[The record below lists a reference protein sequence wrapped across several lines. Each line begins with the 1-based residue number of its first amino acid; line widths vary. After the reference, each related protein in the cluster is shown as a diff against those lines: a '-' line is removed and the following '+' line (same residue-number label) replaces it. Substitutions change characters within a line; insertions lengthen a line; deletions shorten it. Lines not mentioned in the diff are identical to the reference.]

1 MKVSFKKF
9 PTNLL
14 LIFTILVIYIVVT
27 AHFIYSKGKERIKK
41 EKQEDMLIIA
51 ELKAN
56 QIEQWLNERLRDA
69 MIIQNIN
76 FISEKVYEFFKNPKR
91 EDLKNELKSW
101 MDSFKK
107 TYEYKAILLV
117 NEKMDLMLYSSDDK
131 ELLGPDAKRL
141 SITALN
147 SKRIQLSDIYRSKI
161 TNAIRLTVAVPLL
174 VEKGRDT
181 LTIGVCMLR
190 IDPDKL
196 FYTFLYT
203 WPIKSDTAET
213 LLVRRENNEVLFLN
227 ELRHKKD
234 SALMLKQPIGN
245 DRYITSIAG
254 RGIEGA
260 TEGLDY
266 RGVYVLAGIK
276 KVPNTTWYLITKI
289 DAHEAY
295 KPVRLYLWSVVVIT
309 SLLIITIGFAFM
321 VIWRHQRAKYYK
333 ELYKQELKQ
342 RAFLRHFEYLTKYA
356 NDIII
361 LVDKDLNI
369 IEANDRAIEY
379 YEYSED
385 ELKWMKLNELY
396 PEERKEELKDII
408 ERIVQEGGLIYEA
421 MQINKSKKTFI
432 AEISARFFDIE
443 GNRFFQFIIRDITER
458 KKMEEELRNYREN
471 LERLIEQK
479 TSELSIANKE
489 LEAFSYSV
497 SHDLRAPL
505 RSVDGFSQALIEDY
519 FDKLDDTGKDYL
531 RRIRGAAK
539 RMEELI
545 DDLLNLSR
553 ITRKELSIE
562 EVDLSSLAKEI
573 IDTQIQKG
581 ANVKV
586 LIHENMNVKGDP
598 HLLRIMLENLF
609 SNALKFTSKSLKP
622 EIEFGMTEIDGKL
635 TYFVRDNGIGFDMRF
650 VDKLFKPF
658 QRLHSLK
665 EFPGTG
671 IGLAIVYR
679 VVKRHG
685 GDVWAE
691 AEIGK
696 GATFYF
702 RL

>member
-234 SALMLKQPIGN
+234 SALILKQPIGN

-408 ERIVQEGGLIYEA
+408 ERIVKEGGLIYEA